1 MVREEGEAGRRTP
14 TRMDEKVVIIERCDL
29 KRYNLI
35 NDVDLQGVGG
45 RTRIGLTCEGLFTL
59 NK

>member
-1 MVREEGEAGRRTP
+1 MKRAEEPPP

-45 RTRIGLTCEGLFTL
+45 RTRFGLTAKVFLP
-59 NK
+59 

>member
-35 NDVDLQGVGG
+35 NDVYLQGVGG
-45 RTRIGLTCEGLFTL
+45 RTRFGLTAKVFLP
-59 NK
+59 

>member
-45 RTRIGLTCEGLFTL
+45 RTRFGLTAKVFLP
-59 NK
+59 